1 MAVIYYIAMISHQGL
16 IRIFLRFMRSR
27 LNSSSFK
34 LWRKRVSGRSTKHV
48 ELRGVDVS
56 RGYCKTQYKHR

>member
-1 MAVIYYIAMISHQGL
+1 
-16 IRIFLRFMRSR
+16 
-27 LNSSSFK
+27 SSSFK

-48 ELRGVDVS
+48 KLRGVDVS